1 MKLKNQIF
9 LPKGKFARKLLSLV
23 LLMFFMT
30 GMAFAQ
36 QKTITGKVTDQ
47 TGASVPGVTVMIK
60 GTTIGVITGMDG
72 NYSISNVPANATL
85 QFSFVGLKG
94 QEVEVGT
101 RNSIN
106 ITMEAEL
113 TDLDEVVV
121 VGYGTQKR
129 GNVVGAVASLSLIH
143 ISEPTRRTPISYAV

>member
-9 LPKGKFARKLLSLV
+9 LPKGKLTRKLLSLV

-60 GTTIGVITGMDG
+60 GTTSGVITSMEGT
-72 NYSISNVPANATL
+72 YSISNVPANATL

-94 QEVEVGT
+94 
-101 RNSIN
+101 
-106 ITMEAEL
+106 
-113 TDLDEVVV
+113 
-121 VGYGTQKR
+121 
-129 GNVVGAVASLSLIH
+129 
-143 ISEPTRRTPISYAV
+143 